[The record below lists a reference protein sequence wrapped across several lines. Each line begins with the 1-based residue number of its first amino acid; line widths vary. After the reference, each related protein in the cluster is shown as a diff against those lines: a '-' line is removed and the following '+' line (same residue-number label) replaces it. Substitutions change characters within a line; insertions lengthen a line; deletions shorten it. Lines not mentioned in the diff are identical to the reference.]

1 MKIKN
6 MKCTIDAL
14 VNSGNLSVA
23 GDTEKDVF
31 DRVKNIEL
39 SLEDYAKYASF
50 VKTVGVTEEFKNVI
64 KTFDVPAGETP
75 AGFRRE
81 FVYGADG
88 ALRVDLVRDIAFGT
102 NGVRRPT
109 NVLFSAN
116 TANPFEV
123 ITMKNFIANLTTN
136 PQIIYSQFLNNPK
149 ANVGGQFKDSF
160 EVIQE
165 LCNIVGPGVDISV
178 EITDPFADE
187 EKLFDEIAKYE
198 EILTKYRIVVKVPHT
213 GPLNKENIDDYING
227 TYPALDNGKPEDFF
241 YGHNLAYKFHEKGYR
256 VNFTLMSD
264 PHQTALALLAKPYFI
279 NAFVEKRN
287 DQSKGMASLIER
299 LDKTGDLQYR
309 EQLHAF
315 MLKNDLLASD
325 DKDVVKAENRAR
337 QLLKYRHF
345 YDHEGSDGLDSVRHS
360 LRVIK
365 QSNLP
370 DTKLIICNT
379 KTDQMYYDIDKMLV
393 EDEFADM
400 KQRVI
405 LTCEPSYFGKYTS
418 SSTIYAYQ
426 RNFLTSVK

>member
-1 MKIKN
+1 MKIKSN
-6 MKCTIDAL
+6 IDAL
-14 VNSGNLSVA
+14 VAAGKVTATNDTDTSMYDRIKGIEIDIDSYRSNSEYIKS
-23 GDTEKDVF
+23 
-31 DRVKNIEL
+31 
-39 SLEDYAKYASF
+39 
-50 VKTVGVTEEFKNVI
+50 VGVTEEFKNVI

-81 FVYGADG
+81 YVYDADG
-88 ALRVDLVRDIAFGT
+88 SLRIDLVRDIAFGK

-123 ITMKNFIANLTTN
+123 STMKNFIANLTTN
-136 PQIIYSQFLNNPK
+136 PAIMYSQFLNNPK
-149 ANVGGQFKDSF
+149 ANVGGKYKDTT
-160 EVIQE
+160 EVLQE

-178 EITDPFADE
+178 EVTDPFADE
-187 EKLFDEIAKYE
+187 EKLFEEVAKYE

-213 GPLNKENIDDYING
+213 GPLNKGNVQDYIDG
-227 TYPALDNGKPEDFF
+227 KYPALTDGDSQSFF

-287 DQSKGMASLIER
+287 DQTKGMVSYLKR
-299 LDKTGDLQYR
+299 LDETGDAQYR

-315 MLKNDLLASD
+315 MLKTNLLASD
-325 DKDVVKAENRAR
+325 DTDAAKAENLAR
-337 QLLKYRHF
+337 TLVNYRHA

-405 LTCEPSYFGKYTS
+405 LTCEPSYFGRYTS

-426 RNFLTSVK
+426 RDFLTSVK